1 MHNVQQRQRL
11 IPSSV
16 YKQELAKCQLGDN
29 IANHMGYI
37 FTAILYD
44 KFDMT
49 FKQVTNFYSKTVERR
64 KSWQD
69 DDDEAVT
76 SESMMAYCRKKKI
89 DVVKWVKSIP
99 MSKKLYMADIKNGR
113 AVLGADRN
121 IESALASTMYLTIPT
136 LKDSYRFSNAKI
148 EEFMNW
154 VAYYIDSYWR
164 KQPKSKEHYLTD
176 EELAFNMMCP
186 NENGLAEIDCDKND
200 NCNCYEC
207 LLKWLKAESEGKYEK
222 TRY

>member
-11 IPSSV
+11 IPSIV
-16 YKQELAKCQLGDN
+16 Y
-29 IANHMGYI
+29 
-37 FTAILYD
+37 
-44 KFDMT
+44 
-49 FKQVTNFYSKTVERR
+49 KQVTNFYSKTVERR

-99 MSKKLYMADIKNGR
+99 MSQKLYMADIKNGR

-136 LKDSYRFSNAKI
+136 LKDSYRFSIAKI

-176 EELAFNMMCP
+176 EIIRNQFIED
-186 NENGLAEIDCDKND
+186 ENWDIVTG
-200 NCNCYEC
+200 
-207 LLKWLKAESEGKYEK
+207 KAVK
-222 TRY
+222 

>member
-1 MHNVQQRQRL
+1 MHSVQQRQRL
-11 IPSSV
+11 IPASV

-113 AVLGADRN
+113 
-121 IESALASTMYLTIPT
+121 
-136 LKDSYRFSNAKI
+136 
-148 EEFMNW
+148 
-154 VAYYIDSYWR
+154 

-176 EELAFNMMCP
+176 EIIRNQFIED
-186 NENGLAEIDCDKND
+186 ENWDIVTG
-200 NCNCYEC
+200 
-207 LLKWLKAESEGKYEK
+207 KAAK
-222 TRY
+222 

>member
-1 MHNVQQRQRL
+1 MHSVQQRKRM

-16 YKQELAKCQLGDN
+16 YKQELAKCRLGDN

-113 AVLGADRN
+113 AVIGADRN
-121 IESALASTMYLTIPT
+121 IESVCTQELNATMKIASVRNALL
-136 LKDSYRFSNAKI
+136 LNCFV
-148 EEFMNW
+148 MNF
-154 VAYYIDSYWR
+154 I
-164 KQPKSKEHYLTD
+164 QQ
-176 EELAFNMMCP
+176 
-186 NENGLAEIDCDKND
+186 
-200 NCNCYEC
+200 
-207 LLKWLKAESEGKYEK
+207 
-222 TRY
+222 

>member
-1 MHNVQQRQRL
+1 MHGVTQREQL
-11 IPSSV
+11 IPMSV
-16 YKQELAKCQLGDN
+16 YRKELAKARLGDN
-29 IANHMGYI
+29 VANHMGYI

-64 KSWQD
+64 MAWQD
-69 DDDEAVT
+69 DDNEEVT
-76 SESMMAYCRKKKI
+76 NESMMQYCAKKKI

-99 MSKKLYMADIKNGR
+99 MPQKLYMADIQKGR

-136 LKDSYRFSNAKI
+136 LKESYRFSNAKI
-148 EEFMNW
+148 DEFMKW

-164 KQPKSKEHYLTD
+164 KQPKSKEHYLSDAVIRQTFIED
-176 EELAFNMMCP
+176 EHWDIVTGEAV
-186 NENGLAEIDCDKND
+186 KV
-200 NCNCYEC
+200 
-207 LLKWLKAESEGKYEK
+207 ESEE
-222 TRY
+222 

>member
-1 MHNVQQRQRL
+1 MHSVQQRQRL
-11 IPSSV
+11 IPASV

-99 MSKKLYMADIKNGR
+99 DNSDIKRFLPLFECQNR
-113 AVLGADRN
+113 RIYELG
-121 IESALASTMYLTIPT
+121 
-136 LKDSYRFSNAKI
+136 
-148 EEFMNW
+148 
-154 VAYYIDSYWR
+154 
-164 KQPKSKEHYLTD
+164 
-176 EELAFNMMCP
+176 
-186 NENGLAEIDCDKND
+186 
-200 NCNCYEC
+200 C
-207 LLKWLKAESEGKYEK
+207 LLH
-222 TRY
+222 

>member
-1 MHNVQQRQRL
+1 MHSVQQRKRV

-76 SESMMAYCRKKKI
+76 SESMMAYCRKINPNVTKIVYGRYKKWTGSAWRRSEYRERACLHNVS
-89 DVVKWVKSIP
+89 DYS
-99 MSKKLYMADIKNGR
+99 DIKRFLPFLKCQNR
-113 AVLGADRN
+113 RIYELG
-121 IESALASTMYLTIPT
+121 
-136 LKDSYRFSNAKI
+136 
-148 EEFMNW
+148 
-154 VAYYIDSYWR
+154 
-164 KQPKSKEHYLTD
+164 
-176 EELAFNMMCP
+176 
-186 NENGLAEIDCDKND
+186 
-200 NCNCYEC
+200 C
-207 LLKWLKAESEGKYEK
+207 LLH
-222 TRY
+222 